1 MSHHTVK
8 LTLEYDG
15 TDFVGWQFQKNGRSV
30 QEVVEKGLSEILQE
44 GIRIVGAGRTD
55 SGVHAKGQVASFR
68 TESSLNC
75 GLITR
80 GLNGVLP
87 KDVVALDAREVSENF
102 NARYDARSR
111 RYEYVIKNS
120 PTAIAR
126 RFSWI
131 VGYKLDIGPMEKC
144 LEGIKGLHDF
154 TSFCKSDSEVE
165 HHNCMIHD
173 ASWRKEDPSA
183 IVLDITADRFLHGM
197 VRALV
202 GTIVEIGRGYRMLDD
217 FKQIMD
223 AKDRRRAGMAAPP
236 QGLFLVNVNY

>member
-1 MSHHTVK
+1 MSHHTIK

-30 QEVVEKGLSEILQE
+30 QEVVEKGLTQILQE
-44 GIRIVGAGRTD
+44 EIRVVGAGRTD

-68 TESSLNC
+68 TETSLNC
-75 GLITR
+75 VSIVR

-87 KDVVALDAREVSENF
+87 DDVVVVNAAEVSENF
-102 NARYDARSR
+102 SARYSARSR
-111 RYEYVIKNS
+111 RYEYVIKKV

-126 RFSWI
+126 RFSWV
-131 VGYKLDIGPMEKC
+131 VGYTLDLVLMEKC
-144 LEGIKGLHDF
+144 LDGIRGLHDF
-154 TSFCKSDSEVE
+154 TSFCKNDSEVE
-165 HHNCMIHD
+165 HHDCTVHE
-173 ASWRKEDPSA
+173 ASWRKEDPTT
-183 IVLDITADRFLHGM
+183 IVFDITADRFLHGM

-202 GTIVEIGRGYRMLDD
+202 GTVVEIGRGHRMMED

-236 QGLFLVNVNY
+236 QGLFLVAVNY

>member
-1 MSHHTVK
+1 MSHHTIK

-30 QEVVEKGLSEILQE
+30 QEVVEKGLSQILQE
-44 GIRIVGAGRTD
+44 EIRVVGAGRTD

-68 TESSLNC
+68 TETSLNC
-75 GLITR
+75 QLITR

-87 KDVVALDAREVSENF
+87 EDVVAINAVEVSENF

-111 RYEYVIKNS
+111 RYEYVIKKV

-126 RFSWI
+126 RFSWV
-131 VGYKLDIGPMEKC
+131 VGYRLDFELMQKC
-144 LEGIKGLHDF
+144 LDEIRGLHDF
-154 TSFCKSDSEVE
+154 ASFCKSDSEVE
-165 HHNCMIHD
+165 HHNCTIHN
-173 ASWRKEDPSA
+173 ASWREEDPTS

-202 GTIVEIGRGYRMLDD
+202 GTMVEIGRGHRMVED
-217 FKQIMD
+217 FKQIID

-236 QGLFLVNVNY
+236 QGLFLVAVDY